1 VQRLDRKLIDLAVG
15 EFVTV
20 AEALS
25 VINIDQNRG
34 NYGSGFV
41 VTGSPKEGW
50 GPSTPHLEAAGMQ
63 ALRQLLDV
71 EPLVRLLFPHPV
83 ARVDKVLD
91 DFFSMTGK
99 WLRRDERD
107 HSGNHSGA
115 GGDRWLPGISGD
127 GAAERGFGLLD
138 IGG

>member
-1 VQRLDRKLIDLAVG
+1 
-15 EFVTV
+15 VTV

-41 VTGSPKEGW
+41 VIGSPEWGW
-50 GPSTPHLEAAGMQ
+50 GPPTPHLEAARMQ

-71 EPLVRLLFPHPV
+71 EPLARLLFPHPV

-91 DFFSMTGK
+91 GFS
-99 WLRRDERD
+99 
-107 HSGNHSGA
+107 A
-115 GGDRWLPGISGD
+115 
-127 GAAERGFGLLD
+127 
-138 IGG
+138 